1 MKLREVTSLKTIFGV
16 IFVLVFFVV
25 FTLQFPTETLAAFGS
40 STLNGQPLQTAEYVT
55 VARVTRSSVPVHI
68 KAYSSS
74 MKMATLKR
82 SQEFPV
88 ISVAKYHYQVQLLD
102 GKKGWIRKSY
112 MSVRKAN
119 RYVAGWN
126 YIGGTDKFI
135 EVSDAAALDIVMPRW
150 YRLRE
155 DGLVSVSPDKSY
167 VDWAHSKGKK
177 VWSMF
182 GNGFDIELTD
192 RILSSSV
199 NREEVIRK
207 VKESLILNEIDGINV
222 DFENMK
228 MENREDF
235 VIFIRELKKTLIGSG
250 KIVSVDVTREN
261 PDPNWSGSYNRASL
275 GEVADYVIMMGYDEY
290 YEGRGE
296 AGSVASLPWVEEG
309 LQKLLKDVPS
319 HKVLLGV
326 PFYTREWTIP
336 SGESIPTAK
345 DVFMKDTDHWIS
357 ELGLTKKWD
366 SAAGQNY
373 VEFTNS
379 AGRHKMWLEDQTSMA
394 ARWSLV
400 KKYSLAGVSAWAIGQ
415 ESSDIW
421 SVFNK

>member
-1 MKLREVTSLKTIFGV
+1 MQVPK
-16 IFVLVFFVV
+16 
-25 FTLQFPTETLAAFGS
+25 ETLAAFGS
-40 STLNGQPLQTAEYVT
+40 STLNGLPLQNADYVT
-55 VARVTRSSVPVHI
+55 VAKVTRSSVPIHI
-68 KAYSSS
+68 KAHSSS
-74 MKMATLKR
+74 KIMATLKR
-82 SQEFPV
+82 NQEFPV

-112 MSVRKAN
+112 MSVRKAK

-126 YIGGTDKFI
+126 YLGGTDKFK
-135 EVSDAAALDIVMPRW
+135 EVSNVAALDIVMPRW

-155 DGLVSVSPDKSY
+155 EGLVSVSPDKSY

-177 VWSMF
+177 VWSML
-182 GNGFDIELTD
+182 GNGFDMELTD

-207 VKESLILNEIDGINV
+207 VKESLVLNEIDGINV
-222 DFENMK
+222 DFENLK

-235 VIFIRELKKTLIGSG
+235 VIFIRDLKKALIGNG
-250 KIVSVDVTREN
+250 KIVSVDLTREN
-261 PDPNWSGSYNRASL
+261 PDPNWSGCYDRAGL
-275 GEVADYVIMMGYDEY
+275 GEAADYVIMMGYDEY

-296 AGSVASLPWVEEG
+296 AGSVASMPWVEEG
-309 LQKLLKDVPS
+309 LQKLLKEVPS

-326 PFYTREWTIP
+326 PFYTREWTTLG
-336 SGESIPTAK
+336 GEGKTTSK
-345 DVFMKDTDHWIS
+345 DVAMKDSDHWIS
-357 ELGLTKKWD
+357 ENGLTKKWD
-366 SAAGQNY
+366 SVTGQNY

-379 AGRHKMWLEDQTSMA
+379 AGRHQMWLEDQTSMA
-394 ARWSLV
+394 ARWNLV